1 MESSGLSWGAC
12 VFGFALLVDAS
23 DVADADTVE
32 VVSSAMCADLLYWS
46 PSFDFAAEGDD
57 IVIAY
62 VAPALL
68 FVPRP
73 DCVGVYVSPLWG
85 GGAMEY
91 DVCYFSHCFLFLRFW
106 FMRSVTLLM
115 VVPKPR
121 RVAAKMSSCA
131 MR

>member
-1 MESSGLSWGAC
+1 MESSGLSWSAC
-12 VFGFALLVDAS
+12 VFGFASLVDTS
-23 DVADADTVE
+23 DVADADAVG
-32 VVSSAMCADLLYWS
+32 VVSRTMCADLLYWS
-46 PSFDFAAEGDD
+46 PSFDFAAESDD
-57 IVIAY
+57 VVIAY
-62 VAPALL
+62 ISPALL
-68 FVPRP
+68 LVPRP
-73 DCVGVYVSPLWG
+73 DGVGVYVSPLWG

>member
-1 MESSGLSWGAC
+1 MECCGLSWSAC
-12 VFGFALLVDAS
+12 VFGFASLVDTS
-23 DVADADTVE
+23 DVADADAVG
-32 VVSSAMCADLLYWS
+32 VVSRTMCSDLLDWS
-46 PSFDFAAEGDD
+46 PTLDLAVEGDD
-57 IVIAY
+57 VVIAD
-62 VAPALL
+62 VSPALL
-68 FVPRP
+68 LVPFP
-73 DCVGVYVSPLWG
+73 NGVCVYVSTFG
-85 GGAMEY
+85 GGRAMEY

>member
-1 MESSGLSWGAC
+1 MECCGLSWGSC

-23 DVADADTVE
+23 DVADADTIE

-57 IVIAY
+57 VVIAY

-68 FVPRP
+68 LMPCP
-73 DCVGVYVSPLWG
+73 DCVGVYVSPLGG

-121 RVAAKMSSCA
+121 RVAAKMSSWA